1 MAWCDFTA
9 DGLLVTATATKLLQA
24 WRLRSNAGV
33 GSEGDRGESEGEGG
47 AEIVQPPLTVFPTSA
62 RIGSPDGVGGQGGVG
77 GVRQE
82 GGEGGRELVI
92 GDEAG
97 RLYRVDVGSNLPL
110 PAVPAQT
117 ATGVAGRQEQEGGM
131 GRGGGGGRGRG
142 RGGAGGRSG
151 GGMRGGATAVVAAK
165 KMARGGARAGSRRR

>member
-1 MAWCDFTA
+1 MAWCDFTT

-24 WRLRSNAGV
+24 WRLRPNGRV
-33 GSEGDRGESEGEGG
+33 KGQDEKGEGEGG
-47 AEIVQPPLTVFPTSA
+47 VEIVHPPLAVFPTSA

-77 GVRQE
+77 GVQQE
-82 GGEGGRELVI
+82 GGEGGRGLVI

-110 PAVPAQT
+110 PAAPMQT
-117 ATGVAGRQEQEGGM
+117 ASGAAAREEAGM
-131 GRGGGGGRGRG
+131 GRGGGGGVERGRG
-142 RGGAGGRSG
+142 RGGGRSSAG

-165 KMARGGARAGSRRR
+165 KLTRGGARGGRRR